1 MSQRKRYTSE
11 FKSKVALEALQEH
24 TTLSEVAIK
33 YGVHPNQVTQW
44 KRQALKGMASLFER
58 PDKSIATDQE
68 AQITKLHAKIGQLTM
83 ERDFLA
89 QVYDRC
95 R

>member
-1 MSQRKRYTSE
+1 MSQRKRYSSE
-11 FKSKVALEALQEH
+11 FKSKVALEAIQEQS
-24 TTLSEVAIK
+24 TLAEIASK
-33 YGVHPNQVTQW
+33 YGVHPNQVAQW
-44 KRQALKGMASLFER
+44 KKQALKGMAGIFEK
-58 PDKSIATDQE
+58 PDKTDASDQQ